1 MPAIFKV
8 VIAVNVGSVLAIAF
22 AAVLA
27 GGGFVSA
34 VFPPDEGHE
43 LRLVPINRD
52 AAVTTSAVSQPL
64 QRAEV
69 PFEYRRVEPAPSPWV
84 ILPDG
89 SVRMVRTD

>member
-8 VIAVNVGSVLAIAF
+8 VIAVNVVSVLAIVF
-22 AAVLA
+22 VAVLA

-52 AAVTTSAVSQPL
+52 AAIATRAESRSL

-89 SVRMVRTD
+89 SVRMVRAD